1 MDLSPT
7 MIDFASL
14 LLIVS
19 MSIYFLAE
27 ITGR

>member
-1 MDLSPT
+1 MDLSLT

-19 MSIYFLAE
+19 MSLYFLAE